1 MYICIYVYVCTIYTY
16 VCIYI
21 YIYIYPV
28 ALIQALFSTAIF
40 PHKDSAFL

>member
-1 MYICIYVYVCTIYTY
+1 MYICIRMYYIYICMY
-16 VCIYI
+16 IYI